1 MEDTK
6 VDQQQ
11 DEIIL
16 LQKRAKNGTTVL
28 FVLTGLALIGGIVLL
43 GMGEEDY
50 QSMGIG
56 ALILGA
62 LYLLLGLWSRKKAY
76 PALLVSSV
84 LYAGM
89 VILSVMTGS
98 MNIFQIGIQALILV
112 LLVRAAMAANELRKR

>member
-6 VDQQQ
+6 VEQQQ
-11 DEIIL
+11 NEFTM

-28 FVLTGLALIGGIVLL
+28 FVLTGLAFLGGIILL

-56 ALILGA
+56 ALILGV
-62 LYLLLGLWSRKKAY
+62 LYLSLGLWSRKKAY
-76 PALLVSSV
+76 PALLVSSI
-84 LYAGM
+84 LYAAM
-89 VILSVMTGS
+89 VIFSVMTGS

-112 LLVRAAMAANELRKR
+112 LLVRAALAANELRKH